1 MQSLKSNVVVSLM
14 VIHLMLANSHFD
26 TLQILL
32 EIVLIALFLAG
43 LSRVK
48 FKIQE
53 LLLVCVYLVVV
64 LVSFFINELNTVLLA
79 GKVMGLGILSMLY
92 FSKYQVESHVLAV
105 VFLVNCLLVITWAF
119 TGINLVQSLADQAGG
134 SWEGLAGRP
143 LGLFMSAHVSAYF
156 SAIFLIFYFH
166 RVRSYGLGLVL
177 IWASTSFF
185 TLIAYSAQI
194 IITYGARYARL
205 FLYCVLSVI
214 CFVFILG
221 LIQVSGDGATVVEI
235 FLAPF
240 RGVIAPD
247 RLMGVGVIFNQ
258 VFNLEVYSRVF
269 TIFPSDYQRL
279 LENWTDRFGNE
290 VMFFTYMQHA
300 GLLLLVCYL
309 WVLMSRIR
317 YFLIF
322 ALVGLL
328 HYGDVTSPLF
338 VYMMVTY
345 SRLLQ
350 NREGILMANSKNG
363 SQQNLKPVMST

>member
-1 MQSLKSNVVVSLM
+1 MKSSVIISLL
-14 VIHLMLANSHFD
+14 VIHVLLANSHFD
-26 TLQILL
+26 TLQVLVEVGL
-32 EIVLIALFLAG
+32 IVFFLAG

-53 LLLVCVYLVVV
+53 LLLICLYLIAV
-64 LVSFFINELNTVLLA
+64 LVSFSINEPNTALLG

-92 FSKYQVESHVLAV
+92 FSKYHVESHVLAT
-105 VFLVNCLLVITWAF
+105 VFLVNSLLVMLWAF
-119 TGINLVQSLADQAGG
+119 TGINLGQSLADQAGG
-134 SWEGLAGRP
+134 SWAGLTGRP

-185 TLIAYSAQI
+185 TLLAYAVQI
-194 IITYGARYARL
+194 VITHGARYARL
-205 FLYCVLSVI
+205 FLYLLLAGI
-214 CFVFILG
+214 CFIFIIG
-221 LIQVSGDGATVVEI
+221 LIQVGGNLSMLEI

-240 RGVIAPD
+240 RDVIAAD
-247 RLMGVGVIFNQ
+247 RLMGVGVILNQ
-258 VFNLEVYSRVF
+258 VFNIEVYSRVL
-269 TIFPSDYQRL
+269 TIFPSDYKVL

-350 NREGILMANSKNG
+350 NREGILMADSKNG
-363 SQQNLKPVMST
+363 SQ